1 MKKNNKSCLFCSIVS
16 EEIPSKKVYL
26 DDNIYAFNDIN
37 PVAKTHILI
46 IPKEH
51 LTKLSDLKNYE
62 ILGQMINT
70 ASQLAKKLKISSSGY
85 RLVINQGNDAGQEV
99 EHLHCHLLGGSKL
112 STLK

>member
-1 MKKNNKSCLFCSIVS
+1 MKKINKCCLFCSIVS
-16 EEIPSKKVYL
+16 EEIPSEKVYS

-37 PVAKTHILI
+37 PVAKTHILV

-51 LTKLSDLKNYE
+51 LIKLSDLKNYE

-99 EHLHCHLLGGSKL
+99 EHLHCHLIGGNKL
-112 STLK
+112 SSLK